1 MSEETKYELVK
12 FIDNEL
18 ELEVSVSPKE
28 ETVWMSNSQL
38 SVLFGVKENVINYHI
53 KDIFKKQ
60 ELVEESTTRKFRVVR
75 IEGSRK
81 VTRQIIYYNL
91 DMIISIGYRVN
102 SKRGIIFRKWANKVL
117 REYLLKG
124 YVINENRVTVSN
136 ENYIELRNEVASIN
150 NRLLKVEDKVLDKEY
165 EINKIFYNGEFYD
178 AYTLIQ
184 SLFEKATNEIIIID
198 NYIDRTILDRLVVKK
213 KEVKVKIY
221 TSINSKLIGRDINT
235 FNNQYGLLEVIYTT
249 KVHDRYIIIDRT
261 KLYHL
266 GHSIKDLGKKI
277 FSISESDNDIIQDYQ
292 LNPFKLAM
300 QDAVDKAL
308 EDRPDLKSNR
318 MLSKVQEYSL
328 KAIKRQYAPEITG
341 DVSWGYTKNESTYTS
356 PFQVGASMGLGS
368 LNPVGIHYQVK
379 EGEAMLDIA
388 NHNVNIAK
396 TDIFWEVQANYINMR
411 QLERKIPLMN
421 EKVKATLEN
430 FELADGRYSVGLNNY
445 VELQDALTNYNNS
458 QLSFV
463 QAVFEY
469 NVARETL
476 LKSMGAVK

>member
-1 MSEETKYELVK
+1 MNEETKYELVK

-117 REYLLKG
+117 KEYLLKG
-124 YVINENRVTVSN
+124 YAINENRVTVSN
-136 ENYIELRNEVASIN
+136 ENYIELRNEVTSIN

-184 SLFEKATNEIIIID
+184 SIFEKATNEIIIID
-198 NYIDRTILDRLVVKK
+198 NYTDRTILDRLVVKK
-213 KEVKVKIY
+213 KEVEVKIY

-249 KVHDRYIIIDRT
+249 KVHDRYIIIDQN

-266 GHSIKDLGKKI
+266 GHSIKDLGNKI
-277 FSISESDNDIIQDYQ
+277 FSISELDSKFIRVLI
-292 LNPFKLAM
+292 
-300 QDAVDKAL
+300 
-308 EDRPDLKSNR
+308 SN
-318 MLSKVQEYSL
+318 L
-328 KAIKRQYAPEITG
+328 
-341 DVSWGYTKNESTYTS
+341 
-356 PFQVGASMGLGS
+356 
-368 LNPVGIHYQVK
+368 
-379 EGEAMLDIA
+379 
-388 NHNVNIAK
+388 
-396 TDIFWEVQANYINMR
+396 
-411 QLERKIPLMN
+411 
-421 EKVKATLEN
+421 
-430 FELADGRYSVGLNNY
+430 
-445 VELQDALTNYNNS
+445 
-458 QLSFV
+458 
-463 QAVFEY
+463 
-469 NVARETL
+469 
-476 LKSMGAVK
+476 